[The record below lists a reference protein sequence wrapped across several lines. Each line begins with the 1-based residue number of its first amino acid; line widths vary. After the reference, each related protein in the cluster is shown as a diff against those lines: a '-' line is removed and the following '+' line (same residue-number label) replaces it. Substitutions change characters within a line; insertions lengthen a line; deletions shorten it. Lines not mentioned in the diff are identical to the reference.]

1 MQPQVTNEDS
11 VSAFPREVSCGP
23 DGPTK
28 AIVVSSVSEPTLPSA
43 EGQSSLT
50 VPNEVLHARSP
61 VANQQAER
69 PVKDSEQ
76 TFAQQLA
83 SASKDAPKHW
93 AENMLEQ
100 LQALC
105 LEEAGR
111 GQNTVTWESALP
123 GRGPFVRQAARE
135 LAGMVEALGLEK
147 IEWWTGKEWR
157 CRQGRFHIIH
167 DSIADKYKLK
177 LRVRWPDH
185 SPTASFH
192 DLAVGNCCLSIK
204 ASECT
209 DVRRIA
215 EQLQQT
221 LDLQRQFLEVG
232 RATQVLALSCKTTRD
247 RASDA
252 ARMVRTDR
260 GRGSQAS
267 SSYDVRQGV
276 QGRPASLDRA
286 GVSDHVGGS
295 SADHEPLGVD
305 ESPAFTPQT
314 SPVGL
319 SPELQGRT
327 QCHGMN
333 GWSFAV
339 PPTCPPDAVEA
350 SVSQEASV
358 KSGGGTMLPCEDDS
372 CVGDSCASPVPAHVS
387 VSSTRGRSSS
397 ARQGLGSFNP
407 DELLEMSARRRE
419 NSRDGV
425 PRATS
430 EFLLP
435 ELHEHQRKREVA
447 GGDFTGFP
455 MSEPL
460 GSLESTAGSVV
471 SALRK
476 ARFGANGVGAGARLA
491 AARLTAQES
500 SPASC
505 SGTATRSQSLGP
517 SDTATPP
524 APLRSSSCGP
534 PRSSSCGP
542 PRSPRCGADIPKTMA
557 FPVAKESIAAL
568 MRRASAAADGAAAVS
583 TQAAAALVYPIDG
596 LAAWVRGSVDAEA
609 AVAVQ
614 LSESLPAPE
623 SGSLPVESGSRG
635 TSALAHWVWP
645 TRTREEIF
653 NGSAP
658 PTANSIAAWMRFGA
672 DDSSANAAAATSER
686 FPGVG
691 APAMQ
696 PGVAIGTELL
706 SHGPEVSLAET
717 DDECTVAFGSFG
729 DGHDQVVV
737 SSPMSHAAET
747 HQADVVGSHRLQ
759 ITFSEN
765 IVSRPRASCQ

>member
-1 MQPQVTNEDS
+1 
-11 VSAFPREVSCGP
+11 
-23 DGPTK
+23 
-28 AIVVSSVSEPTLPSA
+28 
-43 EGQSSLT
+43 
-50 VPNEVLHARSP
+50 
-61 VANQQAER
+61 
-69 PVKDSEQ
+69 
-76 TFAQQLA
+76 
-83 SASKDAPKHW
+83 
-93 AENMLEQ
+93 
-100 LQALC
+100 
-105 LEEAGR
+105 
-111 GQNTVTWESALP
+111 
-123 GRGPFVRQAARE
+123 
-135 LAGMVEALGLEK
+135 
-147 IEWWTGKEWR
+147 
-157 CRQGRFHIIH
+157 
-167 DSIADKYKLK
+167 
-177 LRVRWPDH
+177 
-185 SPTASFH
+185 
-192 DLAVGNCCLSIK
+192 
-204 ASECT
+204 
-209 DVRRIA
+209 
-215 EQLQQT
+215 
-221 LDLQRQFLEVG
+221 
-232 RATQVLALSCKTTRD
+232 
-247 RASDA
+247 
-252 ARMVRTDR
+252 
-260 GRGSQAS
+260 
-267 SSYDVRQGV
+267 
-276 QGRPASLDRA
+276 
-286 GVSDHVGGS
+286 
-295 SADHEPLGVD
+295 
-305 ESPAFTPQT
+305 
-314 SPVGL
+314 
-319 SPELQGRT
+319 
-327 QCHGMN
+327 
-333 GWSFAV
+333 
-339 PPTCPPDAVEA
+339 
-350 SVSQEASV
+350 
-358 KSGGGTMLPCEDDS
+358 MLPCEDDS
-372 CVGDSCASPVPAHVS
+372 CVCDSCASPVPAHVS

-407 DELLEMSARRRE
+407 DELMDMSARRRE
-419 NSRDGV
+419 SSRDGV
-425 PRATS
+425 SRATS

-460 GSLESTAGSVV
+460 GSLESAAGSVV

-517 SDTATPP
+517 SDAATPP

-542 PRSPRCGADIPKTMA
+542 PRSPRCGADTPKTMA

-658 PTANSIAAWMRFGA
+658 PTASSIAAWMRFGA
-672 DDSSANAAAATSER
+672 DDSSASER
-686 FPGVG
+686 FQGVG

-747 HQADVVGSHRLQ
+747 HQETTLDERK
-759 ITFSEN
+759 
-765 IVSRPRASCQ
+765 